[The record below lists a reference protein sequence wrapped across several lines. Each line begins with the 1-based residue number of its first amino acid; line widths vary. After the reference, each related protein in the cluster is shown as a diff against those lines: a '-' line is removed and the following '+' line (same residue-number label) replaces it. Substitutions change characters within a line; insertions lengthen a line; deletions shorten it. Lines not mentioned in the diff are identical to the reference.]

1 MATRSFYQNIINE
14 LDSDLLNN
22 NTEIFISPIS
32 YQDNILSL
40 VDNTIDNVIN
50 HLIKYVKLTKGT
62 NKKIIKPGPRE
73 IIKFHRDYN
82 IKELLHTTSSK
93 IQYNNK
99 MLFIQPM
106 YILHDT
112 YNLQPVNYSKLL
124 HYHIE
129 DEIYEFKNYLVIF
142 SISIKPIIQK
152 VKPNVVS
159 KVKRNTIP
167 KRSDIHT
174 DTDTDTDIENIEEIN
189 YESECTKL
197 KNKLDTDDIHFL
209 KNCMYEYLIK
219 YVDVYTK
226 IIFIKIVSTSNVET
240 LKHILDSEIIAII
253 NRQAKFFPN
262 RNSELYKLYIKVSM
276 KINFILKN
284 INKHKESIIFTSK
297 PKLTDEE
304 LIDLFNDTPK
314 HKTKKHK
321 KNKKSKNIV

>member
-73 IIKFHRDYN
+73 ITKFHRDYN

-93 IQYNNK
+93 IQYNNN

-152 VKPNVVS
+152 VKPNAVS

-174 DTDTDTDIENIEEIN
+174 DTDTDTDTEIENIEEIN

-197 KNKLDTDDIHFL
+197 KNKLDTDDIHF
-209 KNCMYEYLIK
+209 
-219 YVDVYTK
+219 
-226 IIFIKIVSTSNVET
+226 
-240 LKHILDSEIIAII
+240 
-253 NRQAKFFPN
+253 
-262 RNSELYKLYIKVSM
+262 
-276 KINFILKN
+276 
-284 INKHKESIIFTSK
+284 
-297 PKLTDEE
+297 
-304 LIDLFNDTPK
+304 
-314 HKTKKHK
+314 
-321 KNKKSKNIV
+321 